1 MRRQVLPRYLKRF
14 CIRGAAEFVQQIFA
28 QFQFQYMGTCA
39 IAEKPDG
46 FGEIELF
53 CCGKQAVSVVS
64 KHVKLRRFTSAR

>member
-1 MRRQVLPRYLKRF
+1 
-14 CIRGAAEFVQQIFA
+14 
-28 QFQFQYMGTCA
+28 MGTCG

-64 KHVKLRRFTSAR
+64 KHVKLRRFTSARYGCVEPAVLEYDVAANGGENLKIYGTHGED